1 MCVSRQATSGG
12 PAGAT
17 RGAAESRLQSDLGS
31 MADACNTPGPIRR
44 SDAGLLVGFYVMVTL
59 LWTGIGVLIKHVGE
73 DGALGNAD
81 RDIEEWLV
89 ERRTP
94 SCDTLSLFSSMLSE
108 TAIKIVVTAS
118 LTRAEARRL
127 NARTGHQPDEARP
140 SEDPDRFAPRA
151 PAQASQSVLRQSRD
165 HVATVGT

>member
-1 MCVSRQATSGG
+1 
-12 PAGAT
+12 
-17 RGAAESRLQSDLGS
+17 
-31 MADACNTPGPIRR
+31 
-44 SDAGLLVGFYVMVTL
+44 MVRL

-94 SCDTLSLFSSMLSE
+94 SCDTLSLFGSMLSE

-140 SEDPDRFAPRA
+140 SEDPDRLAPRA
-151 PAQASQSVLRQSRD
+151 PVQAGPERPSRVVIMWQPLERNRGRSWRRCGVG
-165 HVATVGT
+165 VAGLG